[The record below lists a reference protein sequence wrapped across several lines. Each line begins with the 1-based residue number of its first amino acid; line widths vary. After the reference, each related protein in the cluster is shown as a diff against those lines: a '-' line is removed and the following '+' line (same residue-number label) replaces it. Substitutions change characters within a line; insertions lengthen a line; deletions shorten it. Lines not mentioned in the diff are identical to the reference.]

1 MYIFLKRN
9 VQFSRSF
16 FLSGRLVRSP
26 AFCFCRFAIY
36 TPILHYLISVS
47 IAITL
52 HIKGKL
58 YVFFALQEA
67 ESVEQIAL
75 VDVYIR

>member
-1 MYIFLKRN
+1 MKEN
-9 VQFSRSF
+9 FSYEVLRIDKN
-16 FLSGRLVRSP
+16 SGVRTGVLHTP
-26 AFCFCRFAIY
+26 HGDIY
-36 TPILHYLISVS
+36 TPILRYLISVS

-67 ESVEQIAL
+67 ECV
-75 VDVYIR
+75 